1 MSTEPLN
8 RLDGEL
14 EADPDR
20 PPEGGPDR
28 RPGAEPALAAS
39 PPAPL
44 APPRWSAAARF
55 AFRFA
60 CVYLV
65 LYIFP
70 FPFYFVP
77 GAEHLLAPYGAAV
90 DWLVHQVGR
99 QVFHVAITVQP
110 NGSGDT
116 TFNYVLDF
124 SRLVLALLA
133 ALLWTALDRRRP
145 NYARLHEWLRVY
157 VRFSLAT
164 TMISYGSYKVLK
176 SQFPDPALDRLLQP
190 FGDASPMGLLWTFM
204 GASKSYNVF
213 SGAAEMV
220 GGLLLTLRRTTL
232 LGALV
237 SAAVMVNV
245 VVLNFSY
252 DVPVKLYSLHLLA
265 MALFLA
271 LPDARRLADLFLWN
285 RPAPPAPIVPLFGR
299 RWLHRGTLGLRT
311 LAIAAYVAWA
321 VYGSYQGMKQ
331 YGDLAPKPA
340 LYGIWNVDEITV
352 DGRPRPPLLTDETR
366 WRRVVF
372 SNASTVA
379 VQLVSD
385 SRRRYAVKLDPAK
398 RTFELSQRNDPKQ
411 LYRFAYAQPAPDRL
425 VLDGTLEG
433 QRIHAALHRVDPRS
447 FLLVSRGFHW
457 INEYPF
463 NR

>member
-1 MSTEPLN
+1 MGAEPLS
-8 RLDGEL
+8 RS
-14 EADPDR
+14 
-20 PPEGGPDR
+20 EGGPDR
-28 RPGAEPALAAS
+28 GPEDVPARRETAAAPS
-39 PPAPL
+39 DPAPE
-44 APPRWSAAARF
+44 APPRWSAAQRF

-60 CVYLV
+60 FAYLV

-70 FPFYFVP
+70 FPLDFVP
-77 GAEHLLAPYGAAV
+77 YAGIVLAAYERWVTSLVKGVGHL
-90 DWLVHQVGR
+90 
-99 QVFHVAITVQP
+99 VFHVGITMMP

-116 TFNYVLDF
+116 TFNYVLDV
-124 SRLVLALLA
+124 SRLGLALLA

-145 NYARLHEWLRVY
+145 NYARLHEWLRIY

-164 TMISYGSYKVLK
+164 TMISYGSYKILK
-176 SQFPDPALDRLLQP
+176 SQFPAPALDRLLQP

-213 SGAAEMV
+213 SGAAEML

-237 SAAVMVNV
+237 SAAVMANV
-245 VVLNFSY
+245 VMLNFSY

-285 RPAPPAPIVPLFGR
+285 RPAPPARIEPLFGR
-299 RWLHRGTLGLRT
+299 RWIHRGTLGLRT

-321 VYGSYQGMKQ
+321 VYGSYQAMKS
-331 YGDLAPKPA
+331 YGDLSPKPP
-340 LYGIWNVDEITV
+340 LYGIWNVDEMTV
-352 DGRPRPPLLTDETR
+352 DGRVKPPLLTDETR

-372 SNASTVA
+372 GDARTMA
-379 VQLVSD
+379 IQLVDD
-385 SRRRYAVKLDPAK
+385 SRQRFSVKLDPAK
-398 RTFELSQRNDPKQ
+398 RTLELSQRSDPKKLQ
-411 LYRFAYAQPAPDRL
+411 HLAYAQPAPGRL
-425 VLDGTLEG
+425 ILDGTLDG
-433 QRIHAALHRVDPRS
+433 HVIHAALHRVDPRS
-447 FLLVSRGFHW
+447 FLLVNRGFHW

>member
-1 MSTEPLN
+1 MSTEPL
-8 RLDGEL
+8 
-14 EADPDR
+14 DR
-20 PPEGGPDR
+20 SDDASDAPAGVEPV
-28 RPGAEPALAAS
+28 RPA
-39 PPAPL
+39 PAPL
-44 APPRWSAAARF
+44 APAAPPVAQARWSAAQRFGFRF
-55 AFRFA
+55 AF
-60 CVYLV
+60 VYLV

-70 FPFYFVP
+70 FPLFFIPYAGIVL
-77 GAEHLLAPYGAAV
+77 GTYERWVTSLVKGVGHL
-90 DWLVHQVGR
+90 
-99 QVFHVAITVQP
+99 VFHVGITVMP

-124 SRLVLALLA
+124 SRLGLALLA
-133 ALLWTALDRRRP
+133 ALLWTALDRQRP

-213 SGAAEMV
+213 SGAAEML

-237 SAAVMVNV
+237 SAAVMANV
-245 VVLNFSY
+245 VMLNFSY

-285 RPAPPAPIVPLFGR
+285 RPAPPARIEPLFGR
-299 RWLHRGTLGLRT
+299 RWIHRGTLGLRT

-321 VYGSYQGMKQ
+321 VYGSYQTMQ
-331 YGDLAPKPA
+331 EYGDLSPKPP
-340 LYGIWNVDEITV
+340 LYGIWNVDEMTV
-352 DGRPRPPLLTDETR
+352 DGRVKPPLLTDETR

-372 SNASTVA
+372 GDARTIA
-379 VQLVSD
+379 IQLVDD
-385 SRRRYAVKLDPAK
+385 SRQRFSVKLDPAK
-398 RTFELSQRNDPKQ
+398 RTLELSRRSDPKKLQ
-411 LYRFAYAQPAPDRL
+411 RLAYAQPAPGRL
-425 VLDGTLEG
+425 VLDGALDG
-433 QRIHAALHRVDPRS
+433 HAIHAALHRVDPRS
-447 FLLVSRGFHW
+447 FLLVNRGFHW